1 MIRTLGF
8 MTDKPILNREFD
20 ILNRRGDL
28 SKSKVDTDGDN
39 NYDGDA
45 YEKYNWN
52 LLVSLNTFSAANQL
66 TSIVKEMGIAKLL
79 GRKPVVVCLLL
90 CQLL

>member
-1 MIRTLGF
+1 MRHLMSEVSKKPEIKNIVLDIAINGGGSVNSMIRTLGF

-45 YEKYNWN
+45 YEKYN
-52 LLVSLNTFSAANQL
+52 
-66 TSIVKEMGIAKLL
+66 
-79 GRKPVVVCLLL
+79 
-90 CQLL
+90 